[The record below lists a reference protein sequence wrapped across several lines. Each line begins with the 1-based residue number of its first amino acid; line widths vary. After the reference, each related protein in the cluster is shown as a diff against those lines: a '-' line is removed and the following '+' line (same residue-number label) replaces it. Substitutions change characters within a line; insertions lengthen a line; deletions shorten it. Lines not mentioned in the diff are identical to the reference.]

1 MDIQILRKVVDTFKR
16 LKSSALKSCCG
27 HLRRWSF
34 TSGSNC
40 KVRGGGSG
48 EGHGHPDP
56 EKRGGQSPKKFFFDP
71 VSLSLV

>member
-40 KVRGGGSG
+40 KALTAGKGKG
-48 EGHGHPDP
+48 GHGHPDP
-56 EKRGGQSPKKFFFDP
+56 EKRGAVFKKCFFGP
-71 VSLSLV
+71 LSLSLV